1 MNDVLRVLAKDLRKI
16 SLTKGCQE
24 EHPLGALSTYKVGGS
39 AALFVQVES
48 PEELQNVAS
57 VTARHDVCFLVIGR
71 GSNLLVADQGFA
83 GLVVQLGADFES
95 VSLEEATVTAGGAA
109 LLPVVA
115 RRSVQA
121 GLQGFAWAVG
131 VPGSIG
137 GAVRMNAGGH
147 GAEMKEV
154 LQSVLVVDLSTGE
167 TSRWSKSDLA
177 LGYRRSALKPCHVVV
192 EATLLLAADGT
203 GEGPQELTEIVQ
215 WRRNNQPGGQNAG
228 SVFANPS
235 NDSAGRLIES
245 VGLKGH
251 RLGTAEVSTKHANFI
266 QADPQGRADDIYAL
280 MQLVQKN
287 VLEETGV
294 ALQAETVM
302 VGFADEHG
310 G

>member
-1 MNDVLRVLAKDLRKI
+1 MNDALLALSEDLEQVP
-16 SLTKGCQE
+16 LVHGCQQ

-48 PEELQNVAS
+48 LEELQKVAG
-57 VTARHDVCFLVIGR
+57 VTSRHDVSFLVIGR

-83 GLVVQLGADFES
+83 GLVVQLGAAFET
-95 VSLEEATVTAGGAA
+95 VSIEGPTVTAGGAA

-115 RRSVQA
+115 RQSVQV
-121 GLQGFAWAVG
+121 GLKGFVWAVG
-131 VPGSIG
+131 VPGSLG

-154 LQSVLVVDLSTGE
+154 LQSVVVVDLSTGK
-167 TSRWSKSDLA
+167 TSQWSESDLA
-177 LGYRRSALKPCHVVV
+177 LGYRQSALKPCHVVV
-192 EATLLLAADGT
+192 EASMLLSMDDTAG
-203 GEGPQELTEIVQ
+203 GPQELTQIVQ

-228 SVFANPS
+228 SVFTNPAH
-235 NDSAGRLIES
+235 DSAGRLIES

-266 QADPQGRADDIYAL
+266 QADPQGRADDVYAL
-280 MQLVQKN
+280 MQLVQKK
-287 VLEETGV
+287 VQEETGV
-294 ALQAETVM
+294 ILQAETVM
-302 VGFADEHG
+302 VGFVGEHG